1 MLSRKKCFNR
11 IIEVEDAHDLY
22 SELKNDK
29 MKVSR
34 TRFLMDCLNT
44 QNIKRVAESSNS
56 KKTILTKPSI
66 KDKKK
71 KHLVKPQSHSNSEN
85 VINNIEEFKV
95 LMEIQSLN
103 NLIYRI
109 NEKFKLLQDKLDKMN
124 AKKEKEYEVF
134 KNYFSN
140 EFKNESSDANS
151 LMIID

>member
-1 MLSRKKCFNR
+1 MKMLSRKKCFNR

-44 QNIKRVAESSNS
+44 QNINS
-56 KKTILTKPSI
+56 KKTILTKLSI

-71 KHLVKPQSHSNSEN
+71 KHLKMQSHSHSEN

-109 NEKFKLLQDKLDKMN
+109 NEKFKLFQDKLDKMN

-140 EFKNESSDANS
+140 EFKNESSDNNS